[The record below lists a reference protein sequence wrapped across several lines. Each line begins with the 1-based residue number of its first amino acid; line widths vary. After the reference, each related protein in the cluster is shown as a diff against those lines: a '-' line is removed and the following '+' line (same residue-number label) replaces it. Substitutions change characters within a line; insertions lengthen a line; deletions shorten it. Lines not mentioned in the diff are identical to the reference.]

1 VSVTGTVSV
10 VCPGCGTTHECK
22 LVQSINARTA
32 PDDKQRLL
40 AGELNTCACACGR
53 RMQLAAT
60 VVFHD
65 PDADVLYQVCLGAE
79 AEVAEA
85 EVLMRSVGGAG
96 ARRIVPSLNALVEKV
111 KLLDA
116 GLDDRAIEMTK
127 VLLLASRPQPDL
139 DLVLL
144 FDAVDRAAG
153 VIQWLLFELPAQPA
167 PVRLASPVVA
177 YERLVERAGRA
188 RGMRIDRAWAVE
200 AVRAMIADAN

>member
-1 VSVTGTVSV
+1 MSVTGTVSV
-10 VCPGCGTTHECK
+10 VCPGCGTAHECK

-32 PDDKQRLL
+32 PDDKRRLL
-40 AGELNTCACACGR
+40 AGELNACACACGR
-53 RMQLAAT
+53 RTQLAAT

-65 PDADVLYQVCLGAE
+65 PDADVLYQVCLGDE

-85 EVLMRSVGGAG
+85 EDVMRSVGGAG

-111 KLLDA
+111 KLLDV

-144 FDAVDRAAG
+144 FDAVDRGAG
-153 VIQWLLFELPAQPA
+153 VVQWLLFDPSRTA

-177 YERLVERAGRA
+177 YERLVERARRA
-188 RGMRIDRAWAVE
+188 PGMRIDRAWAVE

>member
-1 VSVTGTVSV
+1 MSVTGTVSI
-10 VCPGCGTTHECK
+10 VCPGCGAAREGK

-32 PDDKQRLL
+32 PDDKRRLL
-40 AGELNTCACACGR
+40 AGELNVLACACGR
-53 RMQLAAT
+53 RTQLAAT

-65 PDADVLYQVCLGAE
+65 PDADVLYQVCPGDE
-79 AEVAEA
+79 AEVAKA
-85 EVLMRSVGGAG
+85 EELMRSVGGTG

-153 VIQWLLFELPAQPA
+153 VIQWLLFDPVQPA
-167 PVRLASPVVA
+167 PVRLASPLAA
-177 YERLVERAGRA
+177 YARLVERAGRA
-188 RGMRIDRAWAVE
+188 HAMRIDRAWAVE